1 MKRNSTKRI
10 RPERESKGWKILTL
24 EAWEPTLEFCMKV
37 QRSTGDNGMMSK
49 IRVVT
54 PHEGPYVYRCVVW
67 RFFISFII
75 VKER

>member
-1 MKRNSTKRI
+1 M
-10 RPERESKGWKILTL
+10 RPERESKGWKILTI

-54 PHEGPYVYRCVVW
+54 PHEGPYAYGCVHVV
-67 RFFISFII
+67 FFYAHAK
-75 VKER
+75 VRKGEKDGKR

>member
-1 MKRNSTKRI
+1 
-10 RPERESKGWKILTL
+10 
-24 EAWEPTLEFCMKV
+24 MKV